1 VTFNRIVLYDRSCLT
16 ETTGRAELMSV
27 MTTLTT
33 STRDRILQQGLA
45 LMSQAGLGGVTLG
58 VLAEQVGMSKSGLF
72 AHFRSKEEV
81 QVELLTHTAAF
92 ANEHVLMPAMAIA
105 EGLPRLRALVRNWFG
120 WAQRAGLPGGCPV
133 AAGLFEYDDI
143 EGRVRDKILE
153 LEGIWRRT
161 LIGLVQ
167 RAVDLDHLRRD
178 LDVEQFVWELCA
190 IYLGHHAAHRFL
202 RSADA
207 DARAQAAFKALL
219 DRAMPRRINKP
230 RPKSN
235 PQRRKR
241 R

>member
-1 VTFNRIVLYDRSCLT
+1 
-16 ETTGRAELMSV
+16 

-202 RSADA
+202 RSSDA

>member
-202 RSADA
+202 RSSDA

-219 DRAMPRRINKP
+219 DRAMPTRTTKP
-230 RPKSN
+230 RHQSN

>member
-202 RSADA
+202 RSSDA

-230 RPKSN
+230 RPKSI

>member
-1 VTFNRIVLYDRSCLT
+1 
-16 ETTGRAELMSV
+16 

-202 RSADA
+202 RSSDA

-241 R
+241 C